1 MWRNRKTNQVNESLI
16 LSHFEKICEKYN
28 ETIIKYKRF
37 SDFLKDI
44 DNDSQRRTGHGSY
57 FDLVEAE
64 IFEDE
69 RRNNEL
75 LFSLEQITE
84 NLEIII
90 EKKAVFDKCV
100 QLLESP
106 EMRSTNVSNNSMEEA
121 GIGANFLAGTIK
133 AEDELRMKRMIFR
146 VSRGRAIPSF
156 FNLEHNP
163 NEDFKSVKFILINSL
178 VRIGKS
184 LLFYIRDQRRIF
196 CNKNWS
202 RS

>member
-1 MWRNRKTNQVNESLI
+1 
-16 LSHFEKICEKYN
+16 
-28 ETIIKYKRF
+28 
-37 SDFLKDI
+37 
-44 DNDSQRRTGHGSY
+44 
-57 FDLVEAE
+57 
-64 IFEDE
+64 
-69 RRNNEL
+69 
-75 LFSLEQITE
+75 
-84 NLEIII
+84 
-90 EKKAVFDKCV
+90 
-100 QLLESP
+100 
-106 EMRSTNVSNNSMEEA
+106 MEEA

-196 CNKNWS
+196 CNKN
-202 RS
+202 